1 MPLAPTVELIESQA
15 IVEGREYE
23 FKQQV
28 DFDQAQ
34 QKSNFID
41 DVVAFLN
48 SEISGHIVIGVKE
61 KGGAFAGYSPLLADP
76 DHLCRRVTS
85 IIQDGVEPRPLG
97 VDVRAIAIP
106 GGSILDVAIAQHP
119 AGPYQNR
126 ANGAF
131 YVRTGAKN
139 TPLRRDEL
147 AAYFVTRER
156 YEADL
161 GTRLAREQADL
172 DASETMATPG
182 AVLDIAILPRE
193 HYDRDLPPFEPGQ
206 GILKAAPA
214 FHWDRRQ
221 PFKGCERGHQAIEQ
235 DGHQKGIGRILIGD
249 DWFIHAQVVHPLDI
263 DGSGR
268 VMIHEF
274 KDELTAF
281 LSSLEVFLADE
292 SLKGPFCVHLG
303 LRRLQSAER
312 IGWVFPHA
320 DAVSLPRPAWT
331 ERVAA
336 PAIIDLFHR
345 RLTSVSRYG

>member
-97 VDVRAIAIP
+97 VDVRAIAIL
-106 GGSILDVAIAQHP
+106 GGSILDVAIAQHR

-172 DASETMATPG
+172 DASGTMAAPG

-193 HYDRDLPPFEPGQ
+193 HYDRDRPPFERGQ
-206 GILKAAPA
+206 GILKGAPA

-221 PFKGCERGHQAIEQ
+221 PFQGCERGHQAIEH
-235 DGHQKGIGRILIGD
+235 DGHQKGRWLADLGRCARIKQDQARPNDRYCGPKRRQPSSTGPRSPAMDSRPGGRIRR
-249 DWFIHAQVVHPLDI
+249 ARHPRL
-263 DGSGR
+263 SG
-268 VMIHEF
+268 
-274 KDELTAF
+274 
-281 LSSLEVFLADE
+281 LS
-292 SLKGPFCVHLG
+292 
-303 LRRLQSAER
+303 LQL
-312 IGWVFPHA
+312 H
-320 DAVSLPRPAWT
+320 
-331 ERVAA
+331 
-336 PAIIDLFHR
+336 
-345 RLTSVSRYG
+345 